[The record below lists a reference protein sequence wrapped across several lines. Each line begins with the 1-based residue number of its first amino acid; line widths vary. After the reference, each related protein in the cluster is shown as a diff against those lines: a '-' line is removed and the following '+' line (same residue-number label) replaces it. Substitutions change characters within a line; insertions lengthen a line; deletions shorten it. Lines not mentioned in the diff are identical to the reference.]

1 MDEKKLHALREEA
14 LAEIAAARDERALE
28 ACRVKYLGRKGQLT
42 NVLKSIAQLPP
53 ELKPI
58 IGRLANQ
65 FKKEIEAALRQAKE
79 EIKKRQEETLPGID
93 LTLPGRPYPLG
104 KLHPITQVMVELC
117 DIFLRMGF
125 SIASGPEVELDY
137 YNFEALNIPQD
148 HPARDMQATFYLSG
162 DKGVLLRTHTSPI
175 QIRTMERERP
185 PLRIIAPGKVYRCD
199 SDVTHTPMFHQI
211 EGLMVDKD
219 VSFADL
225 KGILTLFAQ
234 ETFGSETR
242 VRFRPSYFPFTE
254 PSVEMDISCVMC
266 GGEGCRVCGQTGWL
280 EILGA
285 GMVHPNV
292 FRAVGYDPEEW
303 VGFAFGLGVER
314 IAMLKYG
321 INDIR
326 LFYENHLRFLEQF

>member
-1 MDEKKLHALREEA
+1 MDEKELKSLRDKA
-14 LAEIAAARDERALE
+14 LAEIKSAKDERALE
-28 ACRVKYLGRKGQLT
+28 AARVKFLGRKGELT
-42 NVLKSIAQLPP
+42 QVLKSIAKLPP
-53 ELKPI
+53 ELKPV
-58 IGRLANQ
+58 IGKLANQ
-65 FKKEIEAALRQAKE
+65 IKKELEEALKEAQEALKARKE
-79 EIKKRQEETLPGID
+79 KVLPGVD
-93 LTLPGRPYPLG
+93 LTLPGRPYLLG
-104 KLHPITQVMVELC
+104 KLHPITQVMEELC
-117 DIFLRMGF
+117 EIFLRMGF
-125 SIASGPEVELDY
+125 SIATGPEVELDY
-137 YNFEALNIPQD
+137 YNFEALNIPED
-148 HPARDMQATFYLSG
+148 HPARDMQATFYLENG
-162 DKGVLLRTHTSPI
+162 LLLRTHTSPI
-175 QIRTMERERP
+175 QIRTMEREKP

-225 KGILTLFAQ
+225 KGILTIFAQ
-234 ETFGSETR
+234 ETFGEETR

-254 PSVEMDISCVMC
+254 PSVEMDISCVIC
-266 GGEGCRVCGQTGWL
+266 GGDGCRVCGQTGWL

-292 FRAVGYDPEEW
+292 FRAVGYDPDEW

-314 IAMLKYG
+314 IAMLKFG

>member
-1 MDEKKLHALREEA
+1 MVDEKHLEELRRQA
-14 LAEIAAARDERALE
+14 LAEIKEAQDEKSLEAAR
-28 ACRVKYLGRKGQLT
+28 VKFLGRKGELT
-42 NVLKSIAQLPP
+42 QILKSIAKLPP
-53 ELKPI
+53 ELKPV

-65 FKKEIEAALRQAKE
+65 LKKELEAALKEAQAE
-79 EIKKRQEETLPGID
+79 LKKRREERIPGLD

-104 KLHPITQVMVELC
+104 KLHPITQVMQEIC
-117 DIFLRMGF
+117 EIFLRMGF
-125 SIASGPEVELDY
+125 SIATGPEVELDY
-137 YNFEALNIPQD
+137 YNFEALNIPED
-148 HPARDMQATFYLSG
+148 HPARDMQATFYFG
-162 DKGVLLRTHTSPI
+162 PKVLLRTHTSPI
-175 QIRTMERERP
+175 QIRTMEREKP

-199 SDVTHTPMFHQI
+199 SDVTHTPMFHQV
-211 EGLMVDKD
+211 EGLMVDED

-225 KGILTLFAQ
+225 KGILTIFAQ
-234 ETFGSETR
+234 ETFGSDTR

-254 PSVEMDISCVMC
+254 PSVEMDISCVIC

-292 FRAVGYDPEEW
+292 FRAVGYDPEKW

-314 IAMLKYG
+314 ITMLKFG
-321 INDIR
+321 IDDIR

>member
-1 MDEKKLHALREEA
+1 MDEKELKSLRDKA
-14 LAEIAAARDERALE
+14 LAEIKSIRDEKALE
-28 ACRVKYLGRKGQLT
+28 ATRVKFLGRKGELT
-42 NVLKSIAQLPP
+42 QVLKSIAKLPP
-53 ELKPI
+53 ELKPV

-65 FKKEIEAALRQAKE
+65 IKKELEEALKEAQEALKARKE
-79 EIKKRQEETLPGID
+79 KVIPGVD
-93 LTLPGRPYPLG
+93 LTLPGRPYSLG
-104 KLHPITQVMVELC
+104 KLHPITQVMEELC
-117 DIFLRMGF
+117 EIFLRMGF
-125 SIASGPEVELDY
+125 SIATGPEIELDY
-137 YNFEALNIPQD
+137 YNFEALNIPED
-148 HPARDMQATFYLSG
+148 HPARDMQATFYLENG
-162 DKGVLLRTHTSPI
+162 LLLRTHTSPI
-175 QIRTMERERP
+175 QIRTMEREKP

-225 KGILTLFAQ
+225 KGILTIFAQ
-234 ETFGSETR
+234 ETFGEATR

-254 PSVEMDISCVMC
+254 PSVEMDISCVIC
-266 GGEGCRVCGQTGWL
+266 GGDGCRVCGQTGWL

-292 FRAVGYDPEEW
+292 FRAVGYDPDEW

-314 IAMLKYG
+314 ITMLKYG